1 MTEPSSL
8 LLSSAVAAAAVPL
21 RTTDAAADARRV
33 AAACSVY
40 SIAGVVAAVL
50 LLPALLFVAVA
61 VTGLSAFGSDAGGPL
76 IALGAAGLLACF
88 GAGWALHQRIAVP
101 LQGLRAT
108 LRHMAGDDGDLTH
121 TWQPASQREFADL
134 AADLDAFLRKLRA
147 VIGEV
152 RRRSSR
158 LFGEGAKV
166 AGRINDS
173 SGFALRQ
180 RSLTEEIFER
190 SAAASRAVAE
200 VSEGA
205 QQINEA
211 TEQRLE
217 TAGAAYRELVDVTA
231 KVQSIGRS
239 LVEFNERVA
248 ELDRNSQN
256 IGQIIMLINDISDQ
270 TNLLALNAAIEAA
283 RAGEVGRGF
292 AVVADEVRKLAEKV
306 RGATDVIAGSV
317 ANMTGLVS
325 HTHRET
331 RLISQN
337 VEHTREVVER
347 SLGHFEGIVRSLGQM
362 QGQVQQITSAIG
374 GLQQTHEDIHE
385 RVVEIKDLTHEVV
398 GKMERSTASSR
409 ELATAAEIIEELVA
423 RFRTG
428 EGEFEKLLLAA
439 RACRDEVETRL
450 MQLAARGLD
459 VFDVRYRPVPGTD
472 PVKYR
477 TTYDAEFA
485 QQMQPLFDR
494 LALAAGGTA
503 FAVALDLNGYAP
515 AHTTRCSQPPT
526 QDAVH
531 DLAASRDRRIFDDP
545 VSLRAAQNTR
555 PFLLQTYTRDTGEHL
570 VSLAL
575 PIRVR
580 GRHWGALCCVVPPE
594 LIEAG

>member
-1 MTEPSSL
+1 
-8 LLSSAVAAAAVPL
+8 
-21 RTTDAAADARRV
+21 
-33 AAACSVY
+33 
-40 SIAGVVAAVL
+40 
-50 LLPALLFVAVA
+50 
-61 VTGLSAFGSDAGGPL
+61 
-76 IALGAAGLLACF
+76 
-88 GAGWALHQRIAVP
+88 
-101 LQGLRAT
+101 
-108 LRHMAGDDGDLTH
+108 MAGDDGDLTH
-121 TWQPASQREFADL
+121 TWQPASQRDFADL
-134 AADLDAFLRKLRA
+134 AADLDAFLRKLRT

-306 RGATDVIAGSV
+306 RGATDVIASSV

-362 QGQVQQITSAIG
+362 QG
-374 GLQQTHEDIHE
+374 
-385 RVVEIKDLTHEVV
+385 R
-398 GKMERSTASSR
+398 SSR
-409 ELATAAEIIEELVA
+409 SRRRSAPAADP
-423 RFRTG
+423 RRHP
-428 EGEFEKLLLAA
+428 
-439 RACRDEVETRL
+439 RAGRRD
-450 MQLAARGLD
+450 QGPHARGRRQD
-459 VFDVRYRPVPGTD
+459 G
-472 PVKYR
+472 
-477 TTYDAEFA
+477 
-485 QQMQPLFDR
+485 
-494 LALAAGGTA
+494 
-503 FAVALDLNGYAP
+503 ALDGVVAG
-515 AHTTRCSQPPT
+515 ARDGGRDHRGAGR
-526 QDAVH
+526 AVP
-531 DLAASRDRRIFDDP
+531 DR
-545 VSLRAAQNTR
+545 
-555 PFLLQTYTRDTGEHL
+555 
-570 VSLAL
+570 
-575 PIRVR
+575 
-580 GRHWGALCCVVPPE
+580 
-594 LIEAG
+594 